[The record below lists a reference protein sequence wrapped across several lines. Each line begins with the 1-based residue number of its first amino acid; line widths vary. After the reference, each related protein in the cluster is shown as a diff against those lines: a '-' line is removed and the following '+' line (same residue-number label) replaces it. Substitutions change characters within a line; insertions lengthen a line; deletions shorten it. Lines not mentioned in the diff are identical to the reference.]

1 MRFTLPRDDKHGG
14 AAGQDTMR
22 SMRTNTVEA
31 RFPDGGDGSD
41 GRAMRVAYVH
51 VALAG
56 RYM

>member
-1 MRFTLPRDDKHGG
+1 MRFTLPRDDKRGG

-41 GRAMRVAYVH
+41 GRGDAGRAYIHVA
-51 VALAG
+51 ALAG
-56 RYM
+56 R